1 MKVKLQVIF
10 PLVLILTL
18 LGCSTEREGIR
29 IGVCVADGGRTAY
42 REIKRGMMEETS
54 RLNVEL
60 IWRDVS
66 LRRKGESTVA
76 AERRFIYEM
85 FGKGIDALVW
95 NPVTLDPKFDYVIV
109 KKAVRENVPIVS
121 LDEYPRRLKVSLLV
135 EPNYIEMGKMAAR
148 IAAEKALRDRKRA
161 NFIVIEEPRGNENL
175 RRVTLGIYDVL
186 DGYQGA
192 NLLAGVHA
200 ETPFRALGLIN
211 ALLTRY
217 ADNVQAVISCNTDV
231 MPGVI
236 EALRAHGL
244 LDRTIT
250 VSVGAGKETIKY
262 LQRGEH
268 DVEIDPMH
276 RERGKLT
283 LRMALK
289 LINGEKI
296 NPDGVIDNLGV
307 KFPVK
312 YGPARVIDQRRVY
325 LLKEVYPDL
334 WR

>member
-10 PLVLILTL
+10 PLILILTL

-29 IGVCVADGGRTAY
+29 IGVCVADGGKVAY
-42 REIKRGMMEETS
+42 MEIKRGMMEEAS

-66 LRRKGESTVA
+66 LRRKGESTVV

-85 FGKGIDALVW
+85 FDKGIDALVW
-95 NPVTLDPKFDYVIV
+95 NPVTPDPKFDYVIV
-109 KKAVRENVPIVS
+109 KKAVQENVPIVS

-135 EPNYIEMGKMAAR
+135 EPNYVEMGRMAAG
-148 IAAEKALRDRKRA
+148 IAAEKTLRDRKRA

-217 ADNVQAVISCNTDV
+217 ADNVQAIISCNTNV

-244 LDRTIT
+244 LDKTIT
-250 VSVGAGKETIKY
+250 VSVGAGRKTIVHLLK
-262 LQRGEH
+262 GEH
-268 DVEIDPMH
+268 DFEIDPMH
-276 RERGKLT
+276 RERGKLA

-289 LINGEKI
+289 LVKGERI
-296 NPDGVIDNLGV
+296 ESDGIIDNLGI
-307 KFPVK
+307 KLPVK
-312 YGPARVIDQRRVY
+312 YGPARVLDRKRAY
-325 LLKEVYPDL
+325 LLKEAYPDL

>member
-1 MKVKLQVIF
+1 MRVSLLMII
-10 PLVLILTL
+10 LLIPTL
-18 LGCSTEREGIR
+18 IPGCSTEREGIR
-29 IGVCVADGGRTAY
+29 IGVCVADGGKVAY
-42 REIKRGMMEETS
+42 MEIKRGMMKEAE
-54 RLNVEL
+54 RLNVKL

-66 LRRKGESTVA
+66 RRERNESTVA

-85 FGKGIDALVW
+85 LEEGIDALVW
-95 NPVTLDPKFDYVIV
+95 NPVTPDPKFDYVIV
-109 KKAVRENVPIVS
+109 RKAGQRSVPIVS
-121 LDEYPRRLKVSLLV
+121 LDRYPRRLKVSLLV

-148 IAAEKALRDRKRA
+148 IAAEKTLKDRERA
-161 NFIVIEEPRGNENL
+161 NFIVIEEPPGDENL
-175 RRVTLGIYDVL
+175 RKVTLGIYDIL
-186 DGYQGA
+186 DEYRGV

-200 ETPFRALGLIN
+200 ESSFRALGLIN

-250 VSVGAGKETIKY
+250 VSVGAGKETIRY

-268 DVEIDPMH
+268 DFEIDPIH
-276 RERGKLT
+276 RERGKLA

-312 YGPARVIDQRRVY
+312 YGPARVIDRRRVY
-325 LLKEVYPDL
+325 LLKEAYPDL